1 MEKNSGYLPES
12 SDIESIDHDMYFAL
26 EKPLLDEILR
36 TDREGNPKRV
46 FAIDY
51 FRPTPDNDLEKV
63 GMVISDRQIN
73 DSGVI
78 GTSYDVT
85 IFYYKED
92 AEHTLD
98 SKDSI
103 AFVVTETSNGSQCQT
118 DAMYANGMYIARHA
132 MNLAEHRTLLN
143 ELLATRE
150 WQLASQYEHDILSK

>member
-12 SDIESIDHDMYFAL
+12 SDIEPIDHDMYFAL

-36 TDREGNPKRV
+36 TDRENNPKRV

-51 FRPTPDNDLEKV
+51 FRPTVDNDLEKV
-63 GMVISDRQIN
+63 GMVISDRQVN
-73 DSGVI
+73 DFGVV
-78 GTSYDVT
+78 GKSYDVT

-103 AFVVTETSNGSQCQT
+103 AFVVADTGNKSQCQT
-118 DAMYANGMYIARHA
+118 DAMYADGVYIARHA
-132 MNLAEHRTLLN
+132 MGVNEHKLLLN